1 MAPTG
6 TATPSETTPPET
18 TEPEAV
24 PDAPAGGRGRLLLLD
39 GHSLAYRAFFA
50 LPTENFNTTTGQ
62 TTNAVYG
69 FTSMLINLL
78 RDEEPTHVAVAFD
91 VSRQTFRAE
100 TFAAYKANRSSTPD
114 EFRGQI
120 DLIKDILA
128 ALAIPVLAVE
138 GYEADDLI
146 ATLTTQAVAE
156 GMTVS
161 ICTGDR
167 DAFQLVSPD
176 VTVLYPRKGVSDLV
190 RYTPEQV
197 MERYTLTPEQYPD
210 FAALRGDPSD
220 NLPSVPGV
228 GEKTAQKWIREYGSL
243 DALVDRVDEVRGK
256 AGDALREHLS
266 SVVLNRQLTELVR
279 DVDGIGAGPH
289 DLVVRQWDRDAVHQL
304 FDQLEFRVL
313 RERLFST
320 LTAAEPEAEE
330 GFEVRGAALEPGAVG
345 DWLTDHARD
354 GRRVGLAFRGQWAH
368 GTGDLEGVALA
379 AADGEG
385 AYVDVRA
392 LDENDEAAL
401 SAWLADP
408 AVPKAGHEIKGPSH
422 AVRARGW
429 RLEGVTSDTALAA
442 YLARPGERS
451 FDLADLALRYLR
463 RELRVEETGDAG
475 DQLTLDGGEE
485 EADAALAQAEM
496 LRARA
501 VFDLADKLD
510 TDLAELG
517 GTALLTELELPLLAV
532 LADLE
537 AAGIAVDVSA
547 LHDLE
552 SQFGA
557 RVQAA
562 AQSAYDVIGKEINLG
577 SPKQLQVVLFDELEM
592 PKTKRTKTG
601 YTTDADSLQTLN
613 ESNPHPF
620 LEHLLEHRD
629 ATRLRVTVKGL
640 LESCSDDGRIHTTF
654 NQTIARTGR
663 LSSTEPN
670 LQNIP
675 VRTAE
680 GRRIRDTFVVG
691 SDSADGAFGELMTV
705 DYSQIEMRIMAH
717 LSRDEALIEA
727 FQSGYDF
734 HSATAARVF
743 GVAEDEVS
751 PAQRAKIKAMN
762 YGLAYGLSA
771 YGLSAQLRISTDEAK
786 ELMEEYFTR
795 FGGVRDYLQQVVG
808 QARKD
813 GYTSSIL
820 GRRRYLADLTSDN
833 RQRREMAERMALNA
847 PIQGSAADIIKVAM
861 LGVHQALRDEGLRSR
876 MLLQVHDELVLEVA
890 TEEKE
895 TVTELVRREMGAAFE
910 LDVPLE
916 VSVGFGRSWDQA
928 AH

>member
-1 MAPTG
+1 M
-6 TATPSETTPPET
+6 
-18 TEPEAV
+18 
-24 PDAPAGGRGRLLLLD
+24 LLLD

-100 TFAAYKANRSSTPD
+100 TYAAYKANRSATPD

-128 ALAIPVLAVE
+128 TLAIPVLAVE

-146 ATLTTQAVAE
+146 ATLTTQAVAQ
-156 GMTVS
+156 GMSVS

-167 DAFQLVSPD
+167 DAFQLVSDD

-220 NLPSVPGV
+220 NLPSIPGV
-228 GEKTAQKWIREYGSL
+228 GEKTAQKWIREFGSL

-279 DVDGIGAGPH
+279 DVDGIGMGPE
-289 DLVVRQWDRDAVHQL
+289 DLAVRQWDRDAVHQL

-320 LTAAEPEAEE
+320 LTAAEPEADE
-330 GFEVRGAALEPGAVG
+330 GFEVRGAALETGAVA
-345 DWLTDHARD
+345 DWLADHARD
-354 GRRVGLAFRGQWAH
+354 GTRVGLSFRGHWAH
-368 GTGDLEGVALA
+368 GTGDLEGIALA
-379 AADGEG
+379 SADGES
-385 AYVDVRA
+385 AYVDVAA
-392 LDENDEAAL
+392 LDEGDEKAL
-401 SAWLADP
+401 AAWLAD
-408 AVPKAGHEIKGPSH
+408 ADLPKAGHEVKGPSH

-463 RELRVEETGDAG
+463 RELRVEDGGESE
-475 DQLTLDGGEE
+475 QLTLDGGEE

-501 VFDLADKLD
+501 VTDLADKLD
-510 TDLAELG
+510 ADLAELG

-537 AAGIAVDVSA
+537 AAGVAVDVTA

-601 YTTDADSLQTLN
+601 YTTDADALQTLN

-640 LESCSDDGRIHTTF
+640 LDALSDDGRIHTTF

-691 SDSADGAFGELMTV
+691 SDSADGAFSELMTV

-717 LSRDEALIEA
+717 LSRDDALIEA
-727 FQSGYDF
+727 FQSGFDF

-743 GVAEDEVS
+743 GVAEDEVD

-795 FGGVRDYLQQVVG
+795 FGGVRDYLQQVVA

-876 MLLQVHDELVLEVA
+876 ILLQVHDELVLEVA
-890 TEEKE
+890 AEEKE
-895 TVTELVRREMGAAFE
+895 QVTDLVRREMGAAFE